1 MKYKRGQKSKYSN
14 VFLRKMKSRA
24 KSLLIFCSFL
34 LAFSVQLDAY
44 QAHDH
49 SINGMLEIIPLK
61 LKGPHDMDL
70 KIWFFRKGTKY
81 KKQIPSHAVPTHNGS
96 RSILQR
102 TWRYESYRRFLLRI
116 NFIDAL
122 NVCHMMLW
130 KLWDKRKCLK
140 HPSQGDLS

>member
-49 SINGMLEIIPLK
+49 SVTGMLEIIPLK

-70 KIWFFRKGTKY
+70 KI
-81 KKQIPSHAVPTHNGS
+81 
-96 RSILQR
+96 
-102 TWRYESYRRFLLRI
+102 
-116 NFIDAL
+116 
-122 NVCHMMLW
+122 
-130 KLWDKRKCLK
+130 
-140 HPSQGDLS
+140 